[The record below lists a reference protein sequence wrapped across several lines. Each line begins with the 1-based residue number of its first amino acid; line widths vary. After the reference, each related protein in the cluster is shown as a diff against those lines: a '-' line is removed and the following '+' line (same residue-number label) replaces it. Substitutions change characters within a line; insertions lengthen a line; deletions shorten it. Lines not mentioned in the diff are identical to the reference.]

1 MKVNGICVVTSKAGA
16 YYAIVSR
23 LRKANLPFASILA
36 ESDSKDC
43 QVVLTTGAE
52 AGRFGGKAVVL
63 EELDDDPGVFKG
75 QILSRLVGGLDALLI
90 GVDPGAR
97 TGMAA
102 YYGEA
107 SLAFETF
114 GSAAGLCSTVGAFV
128 RKVPAEKSVVRIG
141 NGNPA
146 QAARL
151 AESIRREAPA
161 ATIELVD
168 ESGTS
173 SRSARMKGV
182 QGDQRAAARIAFRK
196 GEVFSQGNPRN
207 RA

>member
-1 MKVNGICVVTSKAGA
+1 MNGICVVTSKAGA

-23 LRKANLPFASILA
+23 LRKAGLPFVSILA
-36 ESDSKDC
+36 ESDFKDC
-43 QVVLTTGAE
+43 AVVLTTSAE
-52 AGRFGGKAVVL
+52 AGRFGGKVAVL

-75 QILSRLVGGLDALLI
+75 QILSRLVGASDTLLI
-90 GVDPGAR
+90 GVDPGSR

-107 SLAFETF
+107 TLAFHTF
-114 GSAAGLCSTVGAFV
+114 AASPALCSMVGAFV
-128 RKVPAEKSVVRIG
+128 GKVPARKSVVRIG

-146 QAARL
+146 HAARL

-168 ESGTS
+168 ESGTT
-173 SRSARMKGV
+173 SRSARMRGV

-196 GEVFSQGNPRN
+196 GEVVSPGNPRT